1 MIETIGTIDGRPVR
15 EATLRSAAG
24 IVLKIIDWGAVVRD
38 WQVPVAGGMRH
49 VVLGL
54 ADAGHYPQ
62 HSPHFG
68 AIAGRYANRIGGSR
82 FSLDGVDYSLPANNG
97 PNHLHGGPQGFG
109 KRFWDMEASGDTVR
123 LSLVSPA
130 GDAGWPGT
138 LRVTVTYRLEGHRV
152 SLLMEAETDA
162 ATPVNLVQ
170 HHYFNL
176 MGAGDI
182 LDHRLT
188 AAGAAFTEVDAAL
201 IPTGRILPVAGTHL
215 DFRGGRTF
223 RDAAGAPVLYDN
235 NLVLD
240 TGRDPAAPAAVLTAP
255 DGSLTLKLW
264 TDRPGLQVYNGAK
277 VNVAVPGVGGSP
289 YGAFAGLC
297 LEDQDYPDAPNHGHF
312 PCTVV
317 RPGAPY
323 RHACAIEIG

>member
-1 MIETIGTIDGRPVR
+1 
-15 EATLRSAAG
+15 
-24 IVLKIIDWGAVVRD
+24 
-38 WQVPVAGGMRH
+38 
-49 VVLGL
+49 
-54 ADAGHYPQ
+54 
-62 HSPHFG
+62 
-68 AIAGRYANRIGGSR
+68 
-82 FSLDGVDYSLPANNG
+82 
-97 PNHLHGGPQGFG
+97 
-109 KRFWDMEASGDTVR
+109 
-123 LSLVSPA
+123 
-130 GDAGWPGT
+130 
-138 LRVTVTYRLEGHRV
+138 
-152 SLLMEAETDA
+152 MEAETDA

-188 AAGAAFTEVDAAL
+188 APGAAFTEVDAAL

-215 DFRGGRTF
+215 DFRAGRTF
-223 RDAAGAPVLYDN
+223 RDASGAPVLYDN

-240 TGRDPAAPAAVLTAP
+240 TGRDPAAPAAVLAAP

-277 VNVAVPGVGGSP
+277 VNVGVPGVGGSP
-289 YGAFAGLC
+289 YGAFAGVC
-297 LEDQDYPDAPNHGHF
+297 LEDQDFPDAPNHAHF

-323 RHACAIEIG
+323 RHACAIEIA